1 MHIKTKDL
9 IVTALFAAL
18 TAVGA
23 FIKIPIG
30 PIPIT
35 LQIFFIALSGILL
48 GPYLGALSQLIYV
61 VLGLVGLPVFTTGGG
76 LSYIFNPTF
85 GYLLGFIIAP
95 IIIGKIF
102 NGAQNPKFLRSLI
115 GCFLGVLVIYIIG
128 VPYMYMIL
136 ICVMHTNIS
145 FLQAITVGFVV
156 FIPGDIV
163 KCIAA
168 SILGIRIVPAIRK
181 IR

>member
-1 MHIKTKDL
+1 MRIKTKDL
-9 IVTALFAAL
+9 ILTALFAAL

-23 FIKIPIG
+23 FIKIPVG
-30 PIPIT
+30 PVPIT
-35 LQIFFIALSGILL
+35 LQIFFIVLSGILI
-48 GPYLGALSQLIYV
+48 GPYLGALSQLVYV
-61 VLGLVGLPVFTTGGG
+61 ILGLIGLPVFTTGGG

-102 NGAQNPKFLRSLI
+102 NGTPKTSFLHSLI

-136 ICVMHTNIS
+136 RCVMHTDIS
-145 FLQAITVGFVV
+145 FLKAIIVGFMV

-163 KCIAA
+163 KCAAA
-168 SILGIRIVPAIRK
+168 SLLGIRIVPAIRRIK
-181 IR
+181 